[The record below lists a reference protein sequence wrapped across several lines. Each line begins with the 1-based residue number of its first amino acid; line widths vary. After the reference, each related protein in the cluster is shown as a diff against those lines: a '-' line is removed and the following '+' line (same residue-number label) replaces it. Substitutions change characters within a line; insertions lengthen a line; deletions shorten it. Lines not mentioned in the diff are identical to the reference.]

1 MIKAIKEL
9 MKNWKMWKNKVSST
23 VRVRVRGYD
32 PFKISPFRPSEVEF
46 VVLTLSSYM
55 QWKATQNN
63 TIFFSLFYVAFS
75 KLT

>member
-23 VRVRVRGYD
+23 VGVRVRGYD

-46 VVLTLSSYM
+46 VVLTPSSYM

-63 TIFFSLFYVAFS
+63 TICFFFLCSMWPFQN
-75 KLT
+75 